1 MRRDVG
7 AEIGGA
13 SVGVER
19 RQMELKGV
27 IGSEIESEGWALRD
41 DGKSP

>member
-7 AEIGGA
+7 AEFGGA

-19 RQMELKGV
+19 RQVELKGV
-27 IGSEIESEGWALRD
+27 IGSD
-41 DGKSP
+41 D